1 MFKCTVCSKEY
12 EIKPDYC
19 DCGNDTFDE
28 IVEAKPL
35 VEDFEVEKR
44 KFPTKKVLSIL
55 IFILCIISSILVWEI
70 NPPSQ
75 NTDKTVQKPS
85 TEQKQ
90 DIPDIDKIWN
100 STPPKKTSQ
109 KKDNVITVYEK
120 PLPQPAQQVAQQTK
134 PEPFVQNIKK
144 VLQKPAPVQK
154 PQQVV
159 KPRQTQQK
167 PKQQQVQKPKAQPQ
181 QVTKPKQTSQT
192 VTTPKTQPT
201 TPKQSAQHVT
211 KPVQRV
217 STPVQKTTA
226 PKMNA
231 TEWTNYKN
239 SLRLALLSKLD
250 LVKILG
256 EGDCVVEFSLDNSGK
271 LLNRRFVYKSQNKS
285 VNDQVYLML
294 MKLPTYKTPP
304 AGYNGEKVRIKFY
317 INNGYYEISFQ

>member
-28 IVEAKPL
+28 IVEAKSL
-35 VEDFEVEKR
+35 EEDFEVEKR

-70 NPPSQ
+70 NPPSK
-75 NTDKTVQKPS
+75 NADKTAQKPS
-85 TEQKQ
+85 TVQKQ
-90 DIPDIDKIWN
+90 GIPDIDKIWN

-120 PLPQPAQQVAQQTK
+120 PLPQPVQQVVQQTN

-154 PQQVV
+154 PQQVA

-167 PKQQQVQKPKAQPQ
+167 PKQQQVQKPKTHPQ
-181 QVTKPKQTSQT
+181 QVSKPKQTSQT
-192 VTTPKTQPT
+192 TSKAQPT
-201 TPKQSAQHVT
+201 TPKQPAQSVT

-217 STPVQKTTA
+217 STPVQKTTV
-226 PKMNA
+226 PKMDA
-231 TEWTNYKN
+231 TAWTNYKN

-271 LLNRRFVYKSQNKS
+271 LLNRHFVYKSQNKS

-304 AGYNGEKVRIKFY
+304 AGYNGEKIRIKFY

>member
-28 IVEAKPL
+28 IVEVKPFE
-35 VEDFEVEKR
+35 EDFEVEKR

-120 PLPQPAQQVAQQTK
+120 PLPQSVQQIAQQTN

-159 KPRQTQQK
+159 KPQQTQQK
-167 PKQQQVQKPKAQPQ
+167 PKQQQVQKQKAQPQ

-192 VTTPKTQPT
+192 VTTPKAQPT
-201 TPKQSAQHVT
+201 TPKQPAQRVT

-226 PKMNA
+226 PKMDA
-231 TEWTNYKN
+231 TAWTNYKN

-271 LLNRRFVYKSQNKS
+271 LLNRHFVYKSQNKS

>member
-28 IVEAKPL
+28 IVEAKL
-35 VEDFEVEKR
+35 LEEDFEVEKR

-120 PLPQPAQQVAQQTK
+120 PLPQPVQQVVQQTNS
-134 PEPFVQNIKK
+134 EPFVQNIKK

-159 KPRQTQQK
+159 KPQQTQQK
-167 PKQQQVQKPKAQPQ
+167 PKQQQVQKPKTQPQ
-181 QVTKPKQTSQT
+181 QVSKPKQTSQT
-192 VTTPKTQPT
+192 TPKAQPP
-201 TPKQSAQHVT
+201 TPKQPAQHVT

-226 PKMNA
+226 PKMDA
-231 TEWTNYKN
+231 TAWTNYRN

>member
-28 IVEAKPL
+28 IVEVKPL
-35 VEDFEVEKR
+35 EEDFEVEKR

-120 PLPQPAQQVAQQTK
+120 PLPQPAQQVAQQTN

-144 VLQKPAPVQK
+144 I
-154 PQQVV
+154 
-159 KPRQTQQK
+159 
-167 PKQQQVQKPKAQPQ
+167 
-181 QVTKPKQTSQT
+181 
-192 VTTPKTQPT
+192 
-201 TPKQSAQHVT
+201 
-211 KPVQRV
+211 
-217 STPVQKTTA
+217 
-226 PKMNA
+226 
-231 TEWTNYKN
+231 E
-239 SLRLALLSKLD
+239 
-250 LVKILG
+250 KI
-256 EGDCVVEFSLDNSGK
+256 
-271 LLNRRFVYKSQNKS
+271 
-285 VNDQVYLML
+285 
-294 MKLPTYKTPP
+294 
-304 AGYNGEKVRIKFY
+304 VR
-317 INNGYYEISFQ
+317 

>member
-1 MFKCTVCSKEY
+1 MFKCTICSKEY

-28 IVEAKPL
+28 IVEAKSL
-35 VEDFEVEKR
+35 EEDFEVEKR

-120 PLPQPAQQVAQQTK
+120 PLPQPVQQIALQTN

-154 PQQVV
+154 PQQVA

-167 PKQQQVQKPKAQPQ
+167 PKQQQVQKPKTQPQ
-181 QVTKPKQTSQT
+181 QGSKPKQTSQT
-192 VTTPKTQPT
+192 VTTPKAQPT
-201 TPKQSAQHVT
+201 TPKQPAQRVT

-217 STPVQKTTA
+217 STPVQKTTV
-226 PKMNA
+226 PKMDA
-231 TEWTNYKN
+231 TAWTNYKN

>member
-28 IVEAKPL
+28 IVEAKSL
-35 VEDFEVEKR
+35 EEDFEVEKR

-120 PLPQPAQQVAQQTK
+120 LLPQPVQQVAQQTN

-154 PQQVV
+154 PQQVA
-159 KPRQTQQK
+159 KPHQTQQK
-167 PKQQQVQKPKAQPQ
+167 PKQQQVQKPKTQPQ
-181 QVTKPKQTSQT
+181 QVSKPKQTSQT
-192 VTTPKTQPT
+192 VTTPKAQPT
-201 TPKQSAQHVT
+201 TPKQPAQRVT

-217 STPVQKTTA
+217 STPVQKTTV
-226 PKMNA
+226 PKMDA
-231 TEWTNYKN
+231 TEWTNYRN

-271 LLNRRFVYKSQNKS
+271 LLNRHFVYKSQNKS

>member
-35 VEDFEVEKR
+35 EDDFEVEKR

-120 PLPQPAQQVAQQTK
+120 PLPQPVQQIALQTNS
-134 PEPFVQNIKK
+134 EPFVQNIKK

-159 KPRQTQQK
+159 KPQQTQQK
-167 PKQQQVQKPKAQPQ
+167 PKQQQVQKPKTQPQ
-181 QVTKPKQTSQT
+181 QGSKPKQTSQT
-192 VTTPKTQPT
+192 VTTPKVQPA
-201 TPKQSAQHVT
+201 TPKQPAQRVT

>member
-1 MFKCTVCSKEY
+1 MYKCTICSKEY

-28 IVEAKPL
+28 IVEAKSL
-35 VEDFEVEKR
+35 EEDFEVEKR

-90 DIPDIDKIWN
+90 GIPDIDKIWN

-120 PLPQPAQQVAQQTK
+120 PLPQPVQQVVQQTN

-154 PQQVV
+154 PQQVA

-167 PKQQQVQKPKAQPQ
+167 PKQQQVQKPKPHPQ
-181 QVTKPKQTSQT
+181 QVSKPKQTSQT
-192 VTTPKTQPT
+192 TSKAQPT
-201 TPKQSAQHVT
+201 TPKQPAQSVT

-217 STPVQKTTA
+217 STPVQKTTV
-226 PKMNA
+226 PKMDA
-231 TEWTNYKN
+231 AAWTNYKN

-271 LLNRRFVYKSQNKS
+271 LLNRHFVYKSQNKS

-304 AGYNGEKVRIKFY
+304 AGYNGEKIRIQFY

>member
-1 MFKCTVCSKEY
+1 MYKCTICSKEY

-28 IVEAKPL
+28 IVEAKSFE
-35 VEDFEVEKR
+35 EDFEVEKR

-90 DIPDIDKIWN
+90 GIPDIDKIWN

-120 PLPQPAQQVAQQTK
+120 PLPQPVQQVAQQTNS
-134 PEPFVQNIKK
+134 EPFVQNIKK

-154 PQQVV
+154 PQQVA

-167 PKQQQVQKPKAQPQ
+167 PKQQQVQKPKTHPQ
-181 QVTKPKQTSQT
+181 QVSKPKQTSQT
-192 VTTPKTQPT
+192 TSKAQPT
-201 TPKQSAQHVT
+201 TPKQPAQSVT

-217 STPVQKTTA
+217 STPVQKTTV
-226 PKMNA
+226 PKMDA
-231 TEWTNYKN
+231 TAWTNYKN

-250 LVKILG
+250 LVKISG

-271 LLNRRFVYKSQNKS
+271 LLNRHFVYKSQNKS

-304 AGYNGEKVRIKFY
+304 AGYNGEKIRIKFY

>member
-120 PLPQPAQQVAQQTK
+120 PLPQPVQQVAQQTN

-159 KPRQTQQK
+159 KPRQTQQ
-167 PKQQQVQKPKAQPQ
+167 
-181 QVTKPKQTSQT
+181 T
-192 VTTPKTQPT
+192 VTTPKQP
-201 TPKQSAQHVT
+201 AQRVT

-217 STPVQKTTA
+217 STPVQKTTV

>member
-28 IVEAKPL
+28 IVEAKL
-35 VEDFEVEKR
+35 LEEDFEGEKR

-90 DIPDIDKIWN
+90 GIPDIDKIWN

-120 PLPQPAQQVAQQTK
+120 PLPQPVQQVAQQTNPK
-134 PEPFVQNIKK
+134 PLVQNIKK

-154 PQQVV
+154 PQQVA

-167 PKQQQVQKPKAQPQ
+167 PKQQQVQKPKTHPQ
-181 QVTKPKQTSQT
+181 QVSKPKQTSQT
-192 VTTPKTQPT
+192 TSKAQPT
-201 TPKQSAQHVT
+201 TQKQPAQSVT

-217 STPVQKTTA
+217 STPVQKTTV
-226 PKMNA
+226 PKMDA
-231 TEWTNYKN
+231 TAWTNYKN

-250 LVKILG
+250 LVKISG

-271 LLNRRFVYKSQNKS
+271 LLNRHFVYKSQNKS

-304 AGYNGEKVRIKFY
+304 AGYNGEKIRIKFY

>member
-1 MFKCTVCSKEY
+1 MFKCTICSKEY

-28 IVEAKPL
+28 IVEAKPFE
-35 VEDFEVEKR
+35 EDFEVEKR

-120 PLPQPAQQVAQQTK
+120 SLPQPVQQIAQQTN

-154 PQQVV
+154 PQQVA
-159 KPRQTQQK
+159 KPHQTQQK
-167 PKQQQVQKPKAQPQ
+167 PKQQQIQKPKAQPQ
-181 QVTKPKQTSQT
+181 QGSKPKQTSQT
-192 VTTPKTQPT
+192 TPKSQPS
-201 TPKQSAQHVT
+201 TPKQPAQHVT

-226 PKMNA
+226 PKMDA
-231 TEWTNYKN
+231 TAWTNYKN

-304 AGYNGEKVRIKFY
+304 AGYNSEKVRIKFY

>member
-28 IVEAKPL
+28 IVEAKSL
-35 VEDFEVEKR
+35 EEDFEVEKR

-70 NPPSQ
+70 NPQSQ
-75 NTDKTVQKPS
+75 NTDKKTVQKPS

-90 DIPDIDKIWN
+90 GIPDIDKIWN

-120 PLPQPAQQVAQQTK
+120 PLPQPVQQVAQQTNS
-134 PEPFVQNIKK
+134 EPFVQNIKK

-154 PQQVV
+154 PQQVA

-167 PKQQQVQKPKAQPQ
+167 PKQQQVQKPKTHPQ
-181 QVTKPKQTSQT
+181 QVSKPKQTSQT
-192 VTTPKTQPT
+192 TSKAQPT
-201 TPKQSAQHVT
+201 TPKQPAQSVT

-217 STPVQKTTA
+217 STPVQKTTV
-226 PKMNA
+226 PKMDA
-231 TEWTNYKN
+231 TAWTNYKN

-250 LVKILG
+250 LVKISG
-256 EGDCVVEFSLDNSGK
+256 EGDCVIEFSLDNSGK
-271 LLNRRFVYKSQNKS
+271 LLNRHFVYKSQNKS

-304 AGYNGEKVRIKFY
+304 AGYNGEKIRIKFY

>member
-44 KFPTKKVLSIL
+44 TFPTKKVLSIL

-75 NTDKTVQKPS
+75 NTDKTAQKPS

-120 PLPQPAQQVAQQTK
+120 PLPQPVQQVAQQTN

-154 PQQVV
+154 PQQVA

-181 QVTKPKQTSQT
+181 QGSKPKQTSQT
-192 VTTPKTQPT
+192 TPKAQPT
-201 TPKQSAQHVT
+201 TPKQPAQRVT

-226 PKMNA
+226 PKMDA
-231 TEWTNYKN
+231 TAWTNYKN

>member
-28 IVEAKPL
+28 IIEVKPL
-35 VEDFEVEKR
+35 EEDFEVEKR

-120 PLPQPAQQVAQQTK
+120 PLPQPVQQVVQQTNS
-134 PEPFVQNIKK
+134 EPFVQNIKK

-159 KPRQTQQK
+159 KPQQTQQK
-167 PKQQQVQKPKAQPQ
+167 PKQQQVQKPKTQPQ
-181 QVTKPKQTSQT
+181 QVSKPKQTSQT
-192 VTTPKTQPT
+192 TPKAQPP
-201 TPKQSAQHVT
+201 TPKQPAQHVT

-217 STPVQKTTA
+217 STPVQKTTV
-226 PKMNA
+226 PKMDA
-231 TEWTNYKN
+231 TAWTNYRN

-304 AGYNGEKVRIKFY
+304 AGYNGEKIRIKFY

>member
-19 DCGNDTFDE
+19 DCGNDMFDE
-28 IVEAKPL
+28 IVEAKSL
-35 VEDFEVEKR
+35 EEDFEVEKS

-70 NPPSQ
+70 NPPSK

-90 DIPDIDKIWN
+90 GIPDIDKIWN

-120 PLPQPAQQVAQQTK
+120 PLPQPVQQVVQQTN

-154 PQQVV
+154 PQQVA

-167 PKQQQVQKPKAQPQ
+167 PKQQQVQKPKTHPQ
-181 QVTKPKQTSQT
+181 QVSKPKQTSQT
-192 VTTPKTQPT
+192 TSKAQPT
-201 TPKQSAQHVT
+201 TPKQPAQSVT
-211 KPVQRV
+211 KPVRRV
-217 STPVQKTTA
+217 STPVQKTTV
-226 PKMNA
+226 PKMDA
-231 TEWTNYKN
+231 TAWTNYKN

-250 LVKILG
+250 LVKISG

>member
-1 MFKCTVCSKEY
+1 MFKCTICSKEY

-35 VEDFEVEKR
+35 EEDFEIEKR
-44 KFPTKKVLSIL
+44 KFPTKKILSIL

-120 PLPQPAQQVAQQTK
+120 SLPQPVQQVAQQTNS
-134 PEPFVQNIKK
+134 EPFVQNIKK

-159 KPRQTQQK
+159 KPHQTQQK
-167 PKQQQVQKPKAQPQ
+167 PKQQQVQKPKTQPQ
-181 QVTKPKQTSQT
+181 QGSKPKQTSQT
-192 VTTPKTQPT
+192 VTTPKVQPA
-201 TPKQSAQHVT
+201 TPKQPAQRVT

-226 PKMNA
+226 PKMDA
-231 TEWTNYKN
+231 TEWTNYRN

-250 LVKILG
+250 LVKISG